1 MPVQTPRSY
10 LYVPG
15 DAPAKLAKALG
26 RGADALIVDLEDAVP
41 AAAKAAARVTVRDWL
56 AEVHGAGLLADDA
69 APQIWVRVNPGA
81 DGVEDVRAVASKAL
95 TGVMLAKTEARQDVV
110 DIDAALTEQELRL
123 GVAPGSIGV
132 VPLLESAVAVL
143 RAVDIATAPRVVRLQ
158 VGEADL
164 AADMGLEVGP
174 DGAELAHVRAQVVL
188 VSVAA
193 GIAPPVAPVATDFRD
208 LEALRSSTVALARR
222 GYLGRACIHPAQV
235 AVANEVFTPSADQ
248 LAAAEDVVSRFDRAM
263 AAGLGVV
270 LDADGRMVDEA
281 VVRQARRV
289 LERGGR

>member
-110 DIDAALTEQELRL
+110 DIDAALTEEELRL

-289 LERGGR
+289 LERGRR